1 MTYRTRR
8 RRDTPDDSKDSC
20 ALIEAHLTGLACKLI
35 LASRALAGSLCSDG
49 DNFQSAEGRAWMI
62 RVVRLLGYAWLI
74 ITVVFI
80 LGLLGIAWMDMGF
93 DAMVES
99 LSLQF
104 ILIMAGAFLPG
115 LIMVFFEMKEESVED
130 KEDRENRK

>member
-1 MTYRTRR
+1 
-8 RRDTPDDSKDSC
+8 
-20 ALIEAHLTGLACKLI
+20 
-35 LASRALAGSLCSDG
+35 
-49 DNFQSAEGRAWMI
+49 MI

-115 LIMVFFEMKEESVED
+115 LIMVFFEMKEERVED